1 MHDCQNDAGKYI
13 GNTTQKQNLNLA
25 LSDLISHSTTWFYNS
40 TADEGLDKVY
50 ALFYCRVTLDLTTA
64 MIVSKMQL

>member
-1 MHDCQNDAGKYI
+1 MPGTLQMHDCQNDAGKYI

-40 TADEGLDKVY
+40 TAGEGLDKVY
-50 ALFYCRVTLDLTTA
+50 ALFYPQQESGPIETG
-64 MIVSKMQL
+64 I